1 MTIQIESPLTAT
13 KRNSDAYPYTV
24 PAILYYN
31 TWSEPSHRNFLRKSP
46 KDFGWDWGPSF
57 LPSGVTGEVAIVENP
72 FGQLHG
78 VVVNQKL
85 SEDLKNATLTVS
97 A

>member
-1 MTIQIESPLTAT
+1 MLNNKDGNYLTIQIESPLTAT
-13 KRNSDAYPYTV
+13 KRNSEAYPYAV

-57 LPSGVTGEVAIVENP
+57 LPSGITGEVAIVENP
-72 FGQLHG
+72 FG
-78 VVVNQKL
+78 
-85 SEDLKNATLTVS
+85 
-97 A
+97 